1 MLVADGEYSF
11 EMLANELPKV
21 PEGKGMLV
29 LNTTPFD
36 IFVEELLEGPEGKH
50 GLALDSPPLEFPEEI
65 NLLTSCTGT
74 GTVPLSRLTL

>member
-11 EMLANELPKV
+11 EMLANQLPKV

-36 IFVEELLEGPEGKH
+36 IFVEELLEGPEVKNW
-50 GLALDSPPLEFPEEI
+50 LELDRLSLE
-65 NLLTSCTGT
+65 L
-74 GTVPLSRLTL
+74 VA

>member
-36 IFVEELLEGPEGKH
+36 IFVEELLEGPEVKNW
-50 GLALDSPPLEFPEEI
+50 LELDRLSLE
-65 NLLTSCTGT
+65 L
-74 GTVPLSRLTL
+74 VA

>member
-21 PEGKGMLV
+21 PEGKGLLV

-36 IFVEELLEGPEGKH
+36 IFVEELLEGPEVKNS
-50 GLALDSPPLEFPEEI
+50 LELDRLSLE
-65 NLLTSCTGT
+65 L
-74 GTVPLSRLTL
+74 VA

>member
-21 PEGKGMLV
+21 PKGKGLLV

-36 IFVEELLEGPEGKH
+36 IFVEELLEGPEVKNW
-50 GLALDSPPLEFPEEI
+50 LELDRLSLE
-65 NLLTSCTGT
+65 L
-74 GTVPLSRLTL
+74 VA

>member
-1 MLVADGEYSF
+1 MVVADGEYSF

-36 IFVEELLEGPEGKH
+36 IFVEELLEGPEVKNW
-50 GLALDSPPLEFPEEI
+50 LELDRLSLE
-65 NLLTSCTGT
+65 L
-74 GTVPLSRLTL
+74 VA